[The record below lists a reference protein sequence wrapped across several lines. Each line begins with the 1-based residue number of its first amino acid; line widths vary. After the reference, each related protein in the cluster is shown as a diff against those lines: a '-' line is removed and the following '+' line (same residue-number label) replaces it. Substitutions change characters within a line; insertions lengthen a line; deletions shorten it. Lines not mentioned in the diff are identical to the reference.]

1 MLNTVSLVGRLTK
14 DAEIVMTSDN
24 KQKASFTLAVQRTKD
39 KCDFISCVAYDKM
52 ADVLNLY
59 TKKGD
64 LIGVSGSIR
73 EGMYTNSAGESKH
86 FSNVAVSNVYLL
98 ETKKTRG
105 TEDVAVEEATSQ
117 QSQFDSFDLS
127 ADSDE
132 LPF

>member
-64 LIGVSGSIR
+64 LIGVTGSIR

-86 FSNVAVSNVYLL
+86 FSNVAVANVYLL

-105 TEDVAVEEATSQ
+105 AEEVAVEEPTSQ
-117 QSQFDSFDLS
+117 QSQYDSFS
-127 ADSDE
+127 VDSDE